1 MRSPAWPLIERV
13 RWCGAPGRCSGS
25 PGRSPTVGVGTPLV
39 RLPRPEGGSCPCAA
53 WSPDRLRSPTAA
65 GTPAL
70 RILRSRSQGAS
81 KTPLGSRMGQIG
93 SFMTVDLGG

>member
-1 MRSPAWPLIERV
+1 MRSPAWPLIKRV

-25 PGRSPTVGVGTPLV
+25 SGRSPTVGVGTPLV
-39 RLPRPEGGSCPCAA
+39 RLPRLEGGSCPCAA
-53 WSPDRLRSPTAA
+53 WSPDRLHSPTAA

-70 RILRSRSQGAS
+70 RILRSRSQGPS
-81 KTPLGSRMGQIG
+81 KTPLGSQMGQIG